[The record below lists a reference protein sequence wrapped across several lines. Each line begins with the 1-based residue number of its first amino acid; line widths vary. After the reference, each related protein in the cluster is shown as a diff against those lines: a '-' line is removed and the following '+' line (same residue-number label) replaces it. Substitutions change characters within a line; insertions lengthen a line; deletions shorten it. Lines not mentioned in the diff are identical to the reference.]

1 MFVGWGRKAERMARI
16 GIYPAL
22 ICGASAAVGFLCQAR
37 LALRRWFFLVAIW
50 MRAEGS
56 EEAMGFN

>member
-1 MFVGWGRKAERMARI
+1 MARI